1 MRFRGKGLGSDVCV
15 CVCVCMCV
23 CVRSCLHVCMNTN
36 MHGGGSQEPKSSVYI
51 GETVEWGTTW
61 RKTWSWINILNVGRT
76 KAKGEHLG
84 MVIAEG
90 LILVKHLP
98 ITYFAP
104 VLFLLA
110 LLKVA

>member
-1 MRFRGKGLGSDVCV
+1 MCVCV
-15 CVCVCMCV
+15 CVCVCVLMLACV
-23 CVRSCLHVCMNTN
+23 HE
-36 MHGGGSQEPKSSVYI
+36 HKHAWGGSQEPKSSVYI

-61 RKTWSWINILNVGRT
+61 RKTWSWINVLNVGRT

-104 VLFLLA
+104 VLFFLA
-110 LLKVA
+110 LLKLA

>member
-1 MRFRGKGLGSDVCV
+1 MCVCV
-15 CVCVCMCV
+15 CVCVLMLACV
-23 CVRSCLHVCMNTN
+23 HEHKLAW
-36 MHGGGSQEPKSSVYI
+36 GGSQEPKSSVYI

-61 RKTWSWINILNVGRT
+61 RKTWSWINVLNVGRT

-90 LILVKHLP
+90 LILVKYLP

-104 VLFLLA
+104 VLFFLA
-110 LLKVA
+110 LLKLA